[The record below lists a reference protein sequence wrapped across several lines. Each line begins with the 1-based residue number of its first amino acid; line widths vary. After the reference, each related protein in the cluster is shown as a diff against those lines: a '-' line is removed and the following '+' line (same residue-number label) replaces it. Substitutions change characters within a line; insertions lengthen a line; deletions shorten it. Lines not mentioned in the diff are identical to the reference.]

1 MVLRYLL
8 GSWLRNAAKQKVR
21 ETVVEAA
28 REQFREASEQ
38 APHEAPHEA
47 PDKPADAESAQQPAP
62 CHVGTVFALGIE
74 SGCLE
79 DRMSGSVSTRG
90 HGFLVREGGLAG
102 RAVALVLSGPGRSAA
117 AKATEALIEGHHP
130 QWVISTGFAGGLDA
144 NLRRNDILMADHLV
158 DTSGNRLQLDLKIN
172 PAALAVVPGV
182 HVGRLLTADRLI
194 RLPNEK
200 RSLGAQYDAKAV
212 DMETFAVAEVC
223 RRRQTRFLSVRVIS
237 DAVDDEL
244 PKDIEN
250 LVNQKT
256 KTAQL
261 GAAAGAI
268 WNRPSSAK
276 DMYQLKENALLASE
290 RLAKFLVGIVEQ
302 L

>member
-8 GSWLRNAAKQKVR
+8 GNLLRNAAKQKVR

-28 REQFREASEQ
+28 KEQFREASEQ
-38 APHEAPHEA
+38 
-47 PDKPADAESAQQPAP
+47 PADSHTQQQPTP
-62 CHVGTVFALGIE
+62 CHVGIVFAMSIE

-79 DRMSGSVSTRG
+79 DRLDGMVSTRG
-90 HGFLVREGGLAG
+90 HGFTVREGGLKG
-102 RAVALVLSGPGRSAA
+102 RAMALVRSGPGRSAA
-117 AKATEALIEGHHP
+117 AKATEALIEGHQP
-130 QWVISTGFAGGLDA
+130 QWVVSAGFAGGLHSK
-144 NLRRNDILMADHLV
+144 LQRNDILMADHLV
-158 DTSGNRLQLDLKIN
+158 DTSGNRLELDLKID
-172 PAALAVVPGV
+172 PAALAAVPGV
-182 HVGRLLTADRLI
+182 HVGRLLTAEGII
-194 RLPNEK
+194 RLPDEK
-200 RSLGAQYDAKAV
+200 RSLGEQYGAMAV
-212 DMETFAVAEVC
+212 DMETYAVAEVC
-223 RRRQTRFLSVRVIS
+223 RRRQVRFLAVRVIS

-244 PKDIEN
+244 PPDVEN
-250 LVNQKT
+250 LLKQKT